1 MVTKVM
7 VMLIVLLMGNS
18 HWECKKA
25 QGDTTATNGID
36 RQAKTPWAS
45 FFQDFEQH

>member
-1 MVTKVM
+1 MVTNVM
-7 VMLIVLLMGNS
+7 VMLTVHLMGIQ
-18 HWECKKA
+18 KKA

-36 RQAKTPWAS
+36 RQATIPWAS